1 MFGLGSPK
9 YYPAVV
15 EIGAGSLKLLQFE
28 AAKSGPSLARSYYS
42 SRQYSSPGA
51 KWDLRD
57 SLGCMVKETGIKG
70 EAAILLTTDQITSST
85 YLLPNMP
92 ENEIESALV
101 WKIRQNLSPGTTIE
115 DILYDYV
122 RGNPVPG
129 AGSDI
134 YALVFILNRKTALEI
149 SELFKEF
156 SLELVCIE
164 PRPYAVIEGLAALN
178 CITERETVL
187 VADIG
192 ADNSSL
198 VIVSY
203 GHPYLIRPLT
213 VSGKRFTAALSSY
226 YKIPLDKAELL
237 KREKGLGELR
247 LQETAAGGS
256 NGCFSVLASHLEN
269 LVIEIEQTFQ
279 YFSHQ
284 LLKSKVQVFDRVILT
299 GGGAGLG
306 GLDTFLSE
314 RLKVPVSVFDPVRG
328 TAGGILNGIERK
340 SVDNP
345 AVSSGLLGLA
355 AGFMDESS
363 VNRLF
368 RREDRRQ

>member
-1 MFGLGSPK
+1 
-9 YYPAVV
+9 
-15 EIGAGSLKLLQFE
+15 
-28 AAKSGPSLARSYYS
+28 
-42 SRQYSSPGA
+42 
-51 KWDLRD
+51 
-57 SLGCMVKETGIKG
+57 MVKETGIKG